1 VPEES
6 NPLHDAIPIYETV
19 AGWIAREAI
28 PIDLQQ
34 SEALDAIFD
43 QIIASLA
50 ASVELLGFGEA
61 LHGGEEL
68 LKLRNLLFQR
78 LATAHGYSA
87 IAIESSFPRGQI
99 VGEFVQERGPETF
112 DDLVDIGFSYGF
124 GQLEANRELV
134 EWMREQNAD
143 PARNVKLHFYGFDL
157 PTTEDAQGASPR
169 QDIEFALDY
178 LDEMEIAG
186 TTERRQRLN
195 DLLGDD
201 ADWEGEAIWR
211 QPGASA
217 EMIARANALRIEV
230 EDLMSDLRVRL
241 PELAPKNTDN
251 AYLDAVQHVAVA
263 RQLLTFFAA
272 LSRDPAWAEPLGV
285 RDALMADNL
294 AYIVERERGRGKVFV
309 FAHNA
314 HLQRAKM
321 TTPDGINDM
330 WPAGSHLHQ
339 LFGARYAVI
348 GTAIGV
354 SPSNGVGQPEDGSI
368 EARLVAGVGDAR
380 FIPTHRGREFT
391 DNGISTLAIRSK
403 SPTNPSY
410 FPLTHESFNSFD
422 WLGVIDDVTYF
433 RGGPEQPPAS
443 NERVE

>member
-1 VPEES
+1 M
-6 NPLHDAIPIYETV
+6 
-19 AGWIAREAI
+19 
-28 PIDLQQ
+28 
-34 SEALDAIFD
+34 
-43 QIIASLA
+43 
-50 ASVELLGFGEA
+50 
-61 LHGGEEL
+61 
-68 LKLRNLLFQR
+68 RNRLFQR
-78 LATAHGYSA
+78 LATVHGYSA
-87 IAIESSFPRGQI
+87 IAIESSIPRGRI
-99 VGEFVQERGPETF
+99 VAKFVQGRGPETY
-112 DDLVDIGFSYGF
+112 DDLIETGFSYGF
-124 GQLEANRELV
+124 GQLEANCELV

-143 PARNVKLHFYGFDL
+143 PARDLKLRFYGFDL

-178 LDEMEIAG
+178 FDTMEITEIA
-186 TTERRQRLN
+186 ERRRRLN
-195 DLLGDD
+195 TLLGDD

-217 EMIARANALRIEV
+217 EMIVRANALRIEV
-230 EDLMSDLRVRL
+230 EDLMSGLRVRL
-241 PELAPKNTDN
+241 PELAPRDTDN

-272 LSRDPAWAEPLGV
+272 LGGDPAWAEPLGV

-294 AYIVERERGRGKVFV
+294 AYIVERERGRGKVLV

-321 TTPDGINDM
+321 TTPDGVNDM

-354 SPSNGVGQPEDGSI
+354 SPCNGVDQPVEGSI
-368 EARLVAGVGDAR
+368 EARLVAAPGDAR
-380 FIPTHRGREFT
+380 FIPTYRGHGLPANELSKL
-391 DNGISTLAIRSK
+391 GIRSK

-410 FPLTHESFNSFD
+410 FRLNHKSFNSFD
-422 WLGVIDDVTYF
+422 WLGVIDDVSYI
-433 RGGPEQPPAS
+433 RGGPEQPAAPS
-443 NERVE
+443 KSGE